1 MGWHPVCQHTFPQ
14 PVELWEPVRQGK
26 QEGAFSCTAWVGAG
40 FPKQRGE
47 VFWRCPS
54 GFFHILWLWGGSAWR
69 ANFGLLWG
77 RRELPL
83 LSGRLGSQEPAL
95 LTTDTM

>member
-1 MGWHPVCQHTFPQ
+1 MGWRPVCQHTFPQ

-47 VFWRCPS
+47 AFLEVSIRILPHS
-54 GFFHILWLWGGSAWR
+54 MALGGFCLESQLWFALGQKR
-69 ANFGLLWG
+69 AT
-77 RRELPL
+77 
-83 LSGRLGSQEPAL
+83 PAL
-95 LTTDTM
+95 WPTGIPRTSSFDN